1 METIRKPFQY
11 QILSDVIRDGIG
23 VELISGDQ
31 VVAEVFRCD
40 ADHSLII
47 TTFGNDLPL
56 IAIEQLIAVA
66 RQNLQAFEDG
76 TSLPLCVSKE
86 YLR

>member
-11 QILSDVIRDGIG
+11 QIVSDVIRDGIG
-23 VELISGDQ
+23 VELLSGDQ

-40 ADHSLII
+40 ADRSLII

-56 IAIEQLIAVA
+56 IFIEQLIAVA
-66 RQNLQAFEDG
+66 REKLQAFDDG
-76 TSLPLCVSKE
+76 TPLPVYISQK
-86 YLR
+86 

>member
-11 QILSDVIRDGIG
+11 QIVSDVIRDGIG
-23 VELISGDQ
+23 VELLSGDQ

-40 ADHSLII
+40 TDRSLII

-56 IAIEQLIAVA
+56 IVIEQLIAVA
-66 RQNLQAFEDG
+66 REKLQAFDDG
-76 TSLPLCVSKE
+76 IPLPVYISQK
-86 YLR
+86 